1 MKVSVEI
8 KGMEAVRA
16 RLSGMGK
23 QVAFAASKALNATGK
38 QIADAMPAE
47 IERAIDKPTAFTKK
61 GVRVLKYANKGN
73 LEVTVGFMAAQAKYM
88 EFQTAGGSFTPGK
101 KGLKLPG
108 GITLDSYGN
117 IPRGI
122 IAKLKSAAGGSLV
135 LGGTVERRLGVA
147 GNKRKGAAPVQLFY
161 GIPRGKGYEKWPVGI
176 YRRIPGNPG
185 KLVPIILFPNKTA
198 KYKARFDF
206 QGKAKAIV
214 AREWPAQFDL
224 ALADALRT
232 AK

>member
-1 MKVSVEI
+1 MKISVNVQGI
-8 KGMEAVRA
+8 EAA
-16 RLSGMGK
+16 KAHLAGLGK
-23 QVAFAASKALNATGK
+23 QVAYAASKALNSTAQK
-38 QIADAMPAE
+38 VADAMPAE
-47 IERAIDKPTAFTKK
+47 LERALDRPTQFTKR
-61 GVRVLKYANKGN
+61 GVRVLRYASKSK
-73 LEVTVGFMAAQAKYM
+73 LEATVGFMAAQAKYM
-88 EFQTAGGSFTPGK
+88 EFQTAGGIFTPGK

-147 GNKRKGAAPVQLFY
+147 GNRRKGAAPVQLFY
-161 GIPRGKGYEKWPVGI
+161 GIPRGKGYENWPVGI

-185 KLVPIILFPNKTA
+185 KLIPIVLFPHKTA

-206 QGKAKAIV
+206 HGKAKAIV
-214 AREWPAQFDL
+214 EREWPAQFDN
-224 ALADALRT
+224 ALADAIRT